1 RKIVLVMKQIKK
13 ITCIGAG
20 YVGGPTMSVIAQKN
34 PDIQITVVDVNQ
46 ARIAAWNDE
55 DLSQLPIY
63 EKGLDAVVAEA
74 RGRNLFFETDVDK
87 AIDEADMIF
96 ISVNTP
102 TKTYGKGKG
111 QAADLKFIE
120 LCARQIATVA

>member
-1 RKIVLVMKQIKK
+1 MTQIKK

-34 PDIQITVVDVNQ
+34 PDIQITVVDVNKE
-46 ARIAAWNDE
+46 RIAAWND
-55 DLSQLPIY
+55 DNLAQLPIY
-63 EKGLDAVVAEA
+63 EKGLDVVVAET
-74 RGRNLFFETDVDK
+74 RGRNLFFDTDVDK

-102 TKTYGKGKG
+102 TKDRKSVV
-111 QAADLKFIE
+111 Q
-120 LCARQIATVA
+120 